1 MSRVE
6 RWLLVGTAVVATGAL
21 ASGLGRTDLWPP
33 DEARVAEIARE
44 MAANGNWVLPRLNGR
59 PFIEEPPLFY
69 WLQAGAYRLAGDAST
84 AAARLPSAAAAIVG
98 TLVTAAVALRLG
110 ARPLFAVLVLT
121 TAPEYWWMARSATPD
136 TAAAAA
142 TALALGLFFVAW
154 QSGRRGLL
162 AAAVGA
168 VGVAFGCKSF
178 LPVALAVLT
187 MLAFVVCAGWGRL
200 RARELVLAVT
210 VVTGFM
216 AVWILAV
223 AREVGAESVTFF
235 VITNHLG
242 RFMGDPD
249 EGHVRSVLYYLP
261 NLALGLLPW
270 SAVLPA
276 AVAAAWRERAT
287 PARLFPLLWA
297 GGMTAALTLSA
308 SKRAHYLLPAYPAF
322 AVLVAQW
329 WPEAWRGRVD
339 RTVVRLMIVLL
350 LIAGPVL
357 TLVLLGTRPIDLLVM
372 ANVARRAPAAWNVL
386 PRNLLPTGSAWLAA
400 SVLAMLGLVVVRADR
415 GRNPAGAA
423 ASLAAYLTAIHL
435 LLTLVILPNLN
446 PLCTARPWA
455 ERLGRVADGGV
466 PVVAFGFPD
475 GDALSPFMFYARRQ
489 FLELR
494 DARLLVAQLQ
504 ARPACALM
512 REQDYAALAS
522 VLPGLPV
529 PDGTLN
535 PLRFVVVET
544 AQGLCRT
551 EPTAVGTPAVVSVRS
566 TCHDPALDR
575 LAVRRNHGSEC
586 PERHTLL
593 RITSPGQATV
603 QHSDEAPQPGGP
615 S

>member
-1 MSRVE
+1 M
-6 RWLLVGTAVVATGAL
+6 
-21 ASGLGRTDLWPP
+21 
-33 DEARVAEIARE
+33 
-44 MAANGNWVLPRLNGR
+44 
-59 PFIEEPPLFY
+59 
-69 WLQAGAYRLAGDAST
+69 
-84 AAARLPSAAAAIVG
+84 
-98 TLVTAAVALRLG
+98 TAAVALRLG
-110 ARPLFAVLVLT
+110 ARPLLAVLVLT

-210 VVTGFM
+210 VVTGFI
-216 AVWILAV
+216 AVWIMAV

-242 RFMGDPD
+242 RFMGDPN
-249 EGHVRSVLYYLP
+249 EGHLRSVLYYLP

-329 WPEAWRGRVD
+329 WPEAWRGRVE
-339 RTVVRLMIVLL
+339 RTVIRLTIVLL
-350 LIAGPVL
+350 LIAAPAL
-357 TLVLLGTRPIDLLVM
+357 MLVLLGIRPVDLLVLG
-372 ANVARRAPAAWNVL
+372 NVTRGSGATWNT
-386 PRNLLPTGSAWLAA
+386 RNLSLTGSSFLVVP
-400 SVLAMLGLVVVRADR
+400 VLAMLGVVVLRASRARDPMR
-415 GRNPAGAA
+415 TA

-435 LLTLVILPNLN
+435 LLTLIILPNLN

-455 ERLGRVADGGV
+455 ERLGRVADSGV

-475 GDALSPFMFYARRQ
+475 GTGLSPFMFYARRQ
-489 FLELR
+489 FPEIS
-494 DARLLVAQLQ
+494 DPGLLAAQLQ
-504 ARPACALM
+504 GRPACALM
-512 REQDYAALAS
+512 REQEYAAVAA
-522 VLPGLPV
+522 VLPGSPV
-529 PDGTLN
+529 PQGTLN
-535 PLRFVVVET
+535 TLRFVVVES
-544 AQGLCRT
+544 ARGVCSR
-551 EPTAVGTPAVVSVRS
+551 EPTERYTVR
-566 TCHDPALDR
+566 A
-575 LAVRRNHGSEC
+575 
-586 PERHTLL
+586 
-593 RITSPGQATV
+593 
-603 QHSDEAPQPGGP
+603 EAP
-615 S
+615 

>member
-6 RWLLVGTAVVATGAL
+6 RWLLVGTAVLATGAL

-69 WLQAGAYRLAGDAST
+69 WFQAGAYRLAGDAST

-329 WPEAWRGRVD
+329 WPEAWRGRVE
-339 RTVVRLMIVLL
+339 RTVIRVTIVLL
-350 LIAGPVL
+350 LIAAPAL
-357 TLVLLGTRPIDLLVM
+357 MLVLLGIRPVDLLMLVH
-372 ANVARRAPAAWNVL
+372 ATRRGGAAGTAP
-386 PRNLLPTGSAWLAA
+386 PRHLSLTASAWLVVP
-400 SVLAMLGLVVVRADR
+400 VLAMLGAVVLRASR
-415 GRNPAGAA
+415 ARNPVRAA

-435 LLTLVILPNLN
+435 LLTLIILPKLN

-455 ERLGRVADGGV
+455 ERLGRVADSGV

-475 GDALSPFMFYARRQ
+475 GTGLSPFMFYARRQ
-489 FLELR
+489 FPEIS
-494 DARLLVAQLQ
+494 DPGLLAAQLQ
-504 ARPACALM
+504 GRPACALM
-512 REQDYAALAS
+512 REQEYAAVAA
-522 VLPGLPV
+522 VLPGSPV
-529 PDGTLN
+529 PQGTLN
-535 PLRFVVVET
+535 ALRFVVVES
-544 AQGLCRT
+544 ARGVCSR
-551 EPTAVGTPAVVSVRS
+551 EPTERYTVR
-566 TCHDPALDR
+566 A
-575 LAVRRNHGSEC
+575 
-586 PERHTLL
+586 
-593 RITSPGQATV
+593 
-603 QHSDEAPQPGGP
+603 EAP
-615 S
+615 